1 MIFLLKIMST
11 EEENDLTN
19 LYLTERSAA
28 DYPVK
33 KMLCM
38 DRLKRRATLDLI
50 RRKLQTIRTEQSF
63 KNQVKG
69 SNLEIYTNNAK
80 SCRYWEQR
88 LHAKKFIR
96 ELVS

>member
-50 RRKLQTIRTEQSF
+50 RRKL
-63 KNQVKG
+63 
-69 SNLEIYTNNAK
+69 
-80 SCRYWEQR
+80 
-88 LHAKKFIR
+88 
-96 ELVS
+96 